1 VTERTPPPLA
11 VDPETGRAHQLDVL
25 AAILMDRRD
34 GLSHLLIDDDVET
47 LKHLAR
53 RGIVENTLRAPASD
67 LAYLEAW
74 AVRGDRRSL
83 HWPSAEATL
92 LKFVAHHLRNTAK
105 REAQRKHGMPQNVAG
120 SLREGR
126 LLRSENPHAP
136 ATVTRRLSSW
146 PPCTAGG
153 GSRGHSP
160 PLPCGRRCGWRF
172 GRRFV
177 PVMGRGGAVTRD
189 VHRLLATCASDRL
202 ADTRDVAILIV
213 AFPSGG
219 RRCSEAAG
227 LRIEQLREEPS
238 VQKHEPSAA
247 ESRRDVGALEQF
259 PSASTGGPTRNALP
273 SSSAAAVLVRP
284 SWIARSAPGPRPRPT
299 GRSPGTPALRRAAS
313 VDQPHR

>member
-1 VTERTPPPLA
+1 
-11 VDPETGRAHQLDVL
+11 
-25 AAILMDRRD
+25 
-34 GLSHLLIDDDVET
+34 
-47 LKHLAR
+47 
-53 RGIVENTLRAPASD
+53 
-67 LAYLEAW
+67 
-74 AVRGDRRSL
+74 
-83 HWPSAEATL
+83 
-92 LKFVAHHLRNTAK
+92 
-105 REAQRKHGMPQNVAG
+105 MPQNVAE
-120 SLREGR
+120 SLREGW

-136 ATVTRRLSSW
+136 ATVRRRLSSW
-146 PPCTAGG
+146 PPCTAGA

-177 PVMGRGGAVTRD
+177 PVIGRGGAVTRD

-219 RRCSEAAG
+219 RRCNEAAG

-238 VQKHEPSAA
+238 VQKHEPSSA

-259 PSASTGGPTRNALP
+259 PNASTGGPTRNALP

-284 SWIARSAPGPRPRPT
+284 SWPQGQRPVRDRAPPVDRPEHRP
-299 GRSPGTPALRRAAS
+299 LRRAAS